1 MKRIAVRTAVIAFV
15 VFLIAWGVVG
25 VKLLDGDYDITVG
38 VYIAMAAAVITIAA
52 ILVARSTGR
61 CPHCGRF
68 LSAGGKYCPHCGK
81 EVC

>member
-1 MKRIAVRTAVIAFV
+1 MKKIAVWTAVIAFT

-25 VKLLDGDYDITVG
+25 VQLLEGDYDITVG

-52 ILVARSTGR
+52 ILVARGVNR
-61 CPHCGRF
+61 CLHCGRF

-81 EVC
+81 EVR